1 VEASPAAAARR
12 QTRLE
17 QGLVVAN
24 TWIVIGL
31 MAVMTVLVVGNVFS
45 RYVLNYS
52 IVWVEEI
59 TRYMMIWV
67 GFIGSGLVL
76 RYGAHIAVDA
86 FQDLMP
92 PKMAR
97 ATRGAIVVLLA
108 LTFAYLTWQGSR
120 YVGFAW
126 DQETPIL
133 NWNTGFVL
141 LAIPIGSALMLIHL
155 LLVAGPYVRGR
166 EFEKHEAFTSDEV
179 VL

>member
-1 VEASPAAAARR
+1 MFVE
-12 QTRLE
+12 L
-17 QGLVVAN
+17 N
-24 TWIVIGL
+24 TWVVIAL
-31 MAVMTVLVVGNVFS
+31 MAAMTVLVICNVFS

-59 TRYMMIWV
+59 TRYMMVWV

-86 FQDLMP
+86 FQDIMSP
-92 PKMAR
+92 TMAR
-97 ATRGAIVVLLA
+97 VTRGVIVVLLA
-108 LTFAYLTWQGSR
+108 LTFAYLTWLGAR
-120 YVGFAW
+120 YVSFAW

-133 NWNTGFVL
+133 NWNTGLVL

-166 EFEKHEAFTSDEV
+166 EFEKHEAFASEEV